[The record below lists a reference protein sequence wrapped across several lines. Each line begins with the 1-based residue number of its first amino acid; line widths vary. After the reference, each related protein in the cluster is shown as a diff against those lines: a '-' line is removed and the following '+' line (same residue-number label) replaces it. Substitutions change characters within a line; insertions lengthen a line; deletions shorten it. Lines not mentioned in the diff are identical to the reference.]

1 MMGCGASEPI
11 HQDYSLPGHSR
22 VVYSTSRRQI
32 RPTYYEN
39 EAPSYSETS
48 RAPYSE
54 TSRAYAGSNSR
65 SYEKRSDRSPS
76 SGQITRADLAR
87 HAKKE
92 SCWISID
99 GKVFDVTNFLP
110 HHPGGVENLLFNG
123 GRDATNIFYA
133 SHGPH
138 VTTNQLVFIGR
149 LVN

>member
-1 MMGCGASEPI
+1 MGCGASEPI

-39 EAPSYSETS
+39 EAPS
-48 RAPYSE
+48 YSE